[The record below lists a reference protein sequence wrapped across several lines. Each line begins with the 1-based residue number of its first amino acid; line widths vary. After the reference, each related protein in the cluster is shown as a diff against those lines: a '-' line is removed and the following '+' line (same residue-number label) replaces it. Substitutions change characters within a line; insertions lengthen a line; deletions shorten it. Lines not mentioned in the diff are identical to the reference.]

1 MTCVYSW
8 TDMGK
13 PMEQVFQSW
22 LFWATSGAPFTE
34 VSLESRIRKRKS
46 RMILCRPGAP
56 GRRAGWTSETTVL
69 QSWHTFIFAGNQCF
83 FFRISLVFFGH
94 VEFNEHF
101 FLNCRYWNPVSIPG
115 CSVWW
120 ATIALGGWVGDLFSR
135 APYFSIL
142 LYSQFPILFSLLTH
156 VSTRTYILSML
167 TYTVQCLLTLFYA
180 FLMLFH
186 AAAG

>member
-1 MTCVYSW
+1 MNKYTPSWTSTCTSFFWYFGGSRYIHGNPQGKEQPLWWWDLHGNSEVTVDVCYRTIVNPSFFFVGYSKINYPYPKSLQLAVMTCVYSW

-56 GRRAGWTSETTVL
+56 GLRAGWTSETTVL

-83 FFRISLVFFGH
+83 FSGSLWCSLVMLSSMNIFF
-94 VEFNEHF
+94 
-101 FLNCRYWNPVSIPG
+101 
-115 CSVWW
+115 
-120 ATIALGGWVGDLFSR
+120 
-135 APYFSIL
+135 
-142 LYSQFPILFSLLTH
+142 
-156 VSTRTYILSML
+156 
-167 TYTVQCLLTLFYA
+167 
-180 FLMLFH
+180 
-186 AAAG
+186 